1 MEMMVIPNI
10 KDENDREIA
19 LDEMPQSASGKT
31 IMTTEPK
38 FIPKEGVEIRVDDEI
53 DMRVRLID
61 CVGYVVDGAEG
72 QMEDG
77 KERMV
82 KTPWF
87 DYDIPFAKAA
97 EIGCKDTHF
106 ITPNGLDAKDAE
118 GVHSTTAKD
127 LAKIMRYCIMISTEK
142 ETFLEVTRAKEYQFQ
157 DTERNG
163 HFPVIIIMHFWI

>member
-1 MEMMVIPNI
+1 MMVIPNI

-77 KERMV
+77 K
-82 KTPWF
+82 
-87 DYDIPFAKAA
+87 
-97 EIGCKDTHF
+97 
-106 ITPNGLDAKDAE
+106 
-118 GVHSTTAKD
+118 
-127 LAKIMRYCIMISTEK
+127 
-142 ETFLEVTRAKEYQFQ
+142 
-157 DTERNG
+157 
-163 HFPVIIIMHFWI
+163 

>member
-1 MEMMVIPNI
+1 MSENYSSTDISAFLSLVSRSTTASRADFPSNKTLFTSSTIGISTFIKRFMEMMVLPNI

-72 QMEDG
+72 QTEDG

-82 KTPWF
+82 KTPWY
-87 DYDIPFAKAA
+87 DYDIPFAKIAKA
-97 EIGCKDTHF
+97 S
-106 ITPNGLDAKDAE
+106 IT
-118 GVHSTTAKD
+118 
-127 LAKIMRYCIMISTEK
+127 
-142 ETFLEVTRAKEYQFQ
+142 
-157 DTERNG
+157 G
-163 HFPVIIIMHFWI
+163 HHNPDR